1 MNILI
6 VEDEPGISD
15 FLTRGLR
22 AEGYSTLAVGT
33 GEAALDA
40 LKDDPFQ
47 LVILDVM
54 LPAMSGH
61 EVCAK
66 MRFREDM
73 TPILMLTALG
83 ETGDKIA
90 GLRKGADDYM
100 TKPFDFDE
108 LLARIE
114 ALIRRSSSQRKSLD
128 EDLSVVD
135 ELVIDSA
142 SRCVFINGRRQELAG
157 KEFDLIYL
165 FNANRGRV
173 LSRERIL
180 NSIWSANAD
189 PLTNTVDVHI
199 SRLRKK
205 LGDLGDKIVTVHG
218 IGYRFD

>member
-22 AEGYSTLAVGT
+22 AEGYSTLAVDT
-33 GEAALDA
+33 GEAALEA

-61 EVCAK
+61 EVCTK
-66 MRFREDM
+66 MRFRDDM
-73 TPILMLTALG
+73 TPVLMLTALG

-114 ALIRRSSSQRKSLD
+114 ALIRRSSSPEPAIAEGSSGAHD
-128 EDLSVVD
+128 
-135 ELVIDSA
+135 LVIDAS
-142 SRCVFINGRRQELAG
+142 SRCIFINGKRQELAG

-180 NSIWSANAD
+180 NSLWSATAD

-205 LGDLGDKIVTVHG
+205 LGALGDKIVTVHG